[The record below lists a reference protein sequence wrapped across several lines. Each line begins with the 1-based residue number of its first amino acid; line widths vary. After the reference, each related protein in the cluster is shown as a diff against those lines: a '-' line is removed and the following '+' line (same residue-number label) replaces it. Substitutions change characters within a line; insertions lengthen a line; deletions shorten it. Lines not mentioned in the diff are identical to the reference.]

1 MHWLLTTALLG
12 TLAQPPLEQ
21 LESGLRNASIEVEG
35 VGTVTFGIWVPR
47 DYDPDEPR
55 PLVLALHPGGSTGDG
70 YGAQFLRGIVAPAL
84 QNLGAIIVSP
94 DAPGRGW
101 DNDKGERAVLALLE
115 DVRNR
120 ATIDP
125 ERILVTGFSMGG
137 RGHLVHGLAAPGP
150 VHGRHPDGGPV
161 ELG

>member
-12 TLAQPPLEQ
+12 TLVQPPLEQ

-55 PLVLALHPGGSTGDG
+55 PLALALHPGGSTGTG

-84 QNLGAIIVSP
+84 QDWARLSCPRTRQNGAGTMIWAS
-94 DAPGRGW
+94 APYWRCSRTSEAGPPST
-101 DNDKGERAVLALLE
+101 
-115 DVRNR
+115 RN
-120 ATIDP
+120 
-125 ERILVTGFSMGG
+125 GFS
-137 RGHLVHGLAAPGP
+137 
-150 VHGRHPDGGPV
+150 
-161 ELG
+161 